1 MTFEE
6 LKQEFIDHNF
16 QVNGDSFLFEQV
28 EYSTINI
35 NGQVHRQPHKKVLEM
50 TYIGEGSICDSGDSD
65 DSDMEILYQFDIL
78 DENKEPIVTICIR
91 DFEDFTKIL

>member
-6 LKQEFIDHNF
+6 LKQEFIDNGF

-35 NGQVHRQPHKKVLEM
+35 NGQIHKQPHKKVLEM
-50 TYIGEGSICDSGDSD
+50 TYIGEGSISDVGNSD
-65 DSDMEILYQFDIL
+65 DSDVEIIYQFDIL
-78 DENKEPIVTICIR
+78 GENKEPVLTICIS
-91 DFEDFTKIL
+91 DFEDFTKMI